1 MTENET
7 KITVTQDQLA
17 HIGEGVVAYM
27 REMDA
32 EEFQGKFPQVQ
43 NLEPGMRLWALFAA
57 DGRPIMLTDE
67 RASAMA
73 GAYENELTTVS
84 LH

>member
-1 MTENET
+1 MTESE

-27 REMDA
+27 RQMDA
-32 EEFQGKFPQVQ
+32 EDFQGKFPQVQ
-43 NLEPGMRLWALFAA
+43 DLTPGTSLWALFAA

-84 LH
+84 VH